1 MLLLHRNVN
10 LSYINVNISNFALR
24 EKKTNY
30 VIKLSKILP
39 SRKYVIKNVTF
50 NRQAIP
56 VFKTLNS

>member
-30 VIKLSKILP
+30 V
-39 SRKYVIKNVTF
+39 N
-50 NRQAIP
+50 
-56 VFKTLNS
+56 